1 MNGKLR
7 VRERRSQN
15 FIQWLRELF
24 TDERGATSVKPLIA
38 VIGALF
44 LCVTMLIEALAKTDL
59 KISETLI
66 NAVMIITSVGMG
78 ADTVDKYSV
87 KKPADPEPTNVGDPA
102 L

>member
-1 MNGKLR
+1 MIGKLK
-7 VRERRSQN
+7 VRNRKPQS
-15 FIQWLRELF
+15 FIEWLRELF
-24 TDERGATSVKPLIA
+24 TDERGSTSVKPLIA

-44 LCVTMLIEALAKTDL
+44 LCTTMLIEALSKIDL

-87 KKPADPEPTNVGDPA
+87 KPPADPEPTNVGDPA